1 MILLITLACTS
12 ADSTKGRDSVP
23 GDDTGSPRAP
33 SSILGDEGATVT
45 WTPILTDDDRLSDPR
60 DLGFDTDGNLW
71 VANRA
76 DDRTFIVLNPGTAE
90 QEVDRRKDGYAEH
103 FMEETAAFSFEGIEG
118 ASEEYGPE
126 FGSCGESENTYNDTE
141 RENEFMGPVLWA
153 TDLDIFA
160 EQNPEGLGSHL
171 DMQHESPLCVGIAWE
186 KDNVYW
192 VFDGFHDAIVRYDFM
207 DDHDIGQDD
216 HSDGIVYRYSEPEV
230 ARVENAPG
238 HMVFDQGS
246 GMLYVADT
254 GNGRILRLDT
264 TTGEQGRD
272 LRQTQEEI
280 VEYAEWDDAEW
291 SEVVT
296 GLDRPGGLAL
306 DGDHLI
312 VGEWGTG
319 MLYDYTLDGEPVRSL
334 DSGVGAEA
342 LYGIEVGPDGRLW
355 IAETRT
361 PAVVRLDPE

>member
-1 MILLITLACTS
+1 MILFVTLACVAPDGES
-12 ADSTKGRDSVP
+12 GTKPGE
-23 GDDTGSPRAP
+23 GDDTAESPA
-33 SSILGDEGATVT
+33 SILGAEGADVT
-45 WTPILTDDDRLSDPR
+45 WTPILTSDDRLSDPR

-76 DDRTFIVLNPGTAE
+76 DDRTFIVLNPGTDS
-90 QEVDRRKDGYAEH
+90 QTVDRRKDGYAQH
-103 FMEETAAFSFEGIEG
+103 FMEEMAAFSFEGMDG

-126 FGSCGESENTYNDTE
+126 FGSCGESENTYNDTAQ
-141 RENEFMGPVLWA
+141 ENEFMGPVLWA

-192 VFDGFHDAIVRYDFM
+192 VFDGYHDAIVRYDFM

-216 HSDGIVYRYSEPEV
+216 HSDGIVYRYTEPQV
-230 ARVENAPG
+230 TRVEEAPG
-238 HMVFDQGS
+238 HMVFDRAT

-264 TTGEQGRD
+264 TTGEKGRD
-272 LRQTQEEI
+272 LRQSQEEI
-280 VEYAEWDDAEW
+280 VEYAEWDGAEW
-291 SEVVT
+291 SEVIT

-306 DGDHLI
+306 NGDRLL

-319 MLYDYTLDGEPVRSL
+319 KLYDYTLDGEQVRAL
-334 DSGVGAEA
+334 DAGVGPEA
-342 LYGIEVGPDGRLW
+342 LYGIEVGPDGKLW
-355 IAETRT
+355 VTETGT
-361 PAVVRLDPE
+361 PAVVRLDVE